1 MKKFRRFLQSLIFAN
16 RGLAKAWNEELNFRW
31 EIIAAIFVIILGLF
45 LRLPASHLALIILTC
60 SVVLALELVNTMI
73 ESVSDMLKPR
83 LDQYVKQ
90 IKDLSAAAVA
100 IAALGS
106 IGVAA
111 CLLVPP
117 LLRLLWQY

>member
-1 MKKFRRFLQSLIFAN
+1 MKKFRRFLQSITFAN
-16 RGLAKAWNEELNFRW
+16 RGLAKAWTEELNFRW
-31 EIIAAIFVIILGLF
+31 EIIAAIFVIALGLF
-45 LRLPASHLALIILTC
+45 LRVPASHLALIILTC

-117 LLRLLWQY
+117 LLSLLWLY